1 MMDNIYNS
9 YLEIDLDEI
18 CNNVN
23 KIRTGIGEGVDI
35 IAVLKG
41 DAYGMGLVT
50 IGRHLA
56 ENCGVAAFACAQTW
70 EAVQLRL
77 RAGIT
82 GDILVMGGVPFHNIP
97 HVVEHQ
103 LHSPAYN
110 HQYLTLLND
119 EAALQGTTAAV
130 HIKVETGLN
139 RVGVWP
145 GKQLDDLCLHLK
157 SLESIVVAGAFTHF
171 VESEI
176 ADKTS
181 TYEQLRLFKDG
192 LEQICN
198 HGFTP
203 KYVHAANTAA
213 STWLQ
218 DPVLT
223 HVRPAGLLF
232 GFDVNIEP
240 KNRFGL
246 NEVLS
251 WRAFVTNVKT
261 IEKGE
266 TVGYNRAFMAQG
278 TTQIATF
285 SAGYGDGYTRS
296 LAMSGKAHAIV
307 NGQRAPIIGI
317 CMDQTFLDVTGIDVA
332 VNDVVTLIGQDGGE
346 CISIF
351 ELQDKMQ
358 QTYLATIAVITQR
371 VVLKYKQEVI
381 YEQ

>member
-1 MMDNIYNS
+1 MDNIYNS
-9 YLEIDLDEI
+9 YLEIDMDEL
-18 CNNVN
+18 CNNIS
-23 KIRTGIGEGVDI
+23 KIRKGIGKGVDI
-35 IAVLKG
+35 MAVLKG

-56 ENCGVAAFACAQTW
+56 ENCGIKTFACAQTR
-70 EAVQLRL
+70 EAVQLRTQ
-77 RAGIT
+77 ANFS

-97 HVVEHQ
+97 HIVEWQ

-119 EAALQGTTAAV
+119 EAQAQNKTAAV

-145 GKQLDDLCLHLK
+145 GKQLDDLCLLLK
-157 SLESIVVAGAFTHF
+157 SLDNIVVAGAFTHF

-181 TYEQLRLFKDG
+181 TYEQLCLFKDG
-192 LEQICN
+192 LEQIRN
-198 HGFTP
+198 HGFAP

-218 DPVLT
+218 DPMLT

-240 KNRFGL
+240 KNRFAL
-246 NEVLS
+246 KEVLS
-251 WRAFVTNVKT
+251 WNAFVTNVKT

-266 TVGYNRAFMAQG
+266 TVGYNRAFTAQN

-296 LAMSGKAHAIV
+296 LAVSGKAHAIV
-307 NGQRAPIIGI
+307 NGRRAAIIGI

-332 VNDVVTLIGQDGGE
+332 VNDKVTLIGQNGDE

-358 QTYLATIAVITQR
+358 QTYLATIAVVTQR
-371 VVLKYKQEVI
+371 VVRKYK
-381 YEQ
+381 YGGSNP